1 MNVQPQYMYS
11 GAQSGVVLIQ
21 TDAGVVPQIY
31 PATGQQPVYIAQQV
45 TIDVTYLL
53 IYNKIQGQAKKFEI
67 MEVWDGVLW
76 A

>member
-21 TDAGVVPQIY
+21 TDAGVVSQIY

-45 TIDVTYLL
+45 TIDVT
-53 IYNKIQGQAKKFEI
+53 
-67 MEVWDGVLW
+67 
-76 A
+76 

>member
-1 MNVQPQYMYS
+1 MTIDNHQPATDECTLPQYMYS

-45 TIDVTYLL
+45 TIDVT
-53 IYNKIQGQAKKFEI
+53 
-67 MEVWDGVLW
+67 
-76 A
+76 